1 MTPIPPTPPVLHD
14 HNPTLPLQ
22 GERLSLQAY
31 LDLPEIRQPVELLD
45 GVVCM
50 SPSPD
55 SGHQSIV
62 VDMLR
67 VFLPLVTDGR
77 WLVAPMDVVLDEGQV
92 LQPDLLWIAPER
104 QAIIGRRIMG
114 APDLVIEILSPAT
127 LKRDRGPKFA
137 LYERYGVRELWL
149 VNPAPPS
156 IEVWVRG
163 TPEGASEAELL
174 LHGTFMLGQ
183 TLESPILGHHFPV
196 HPFFGA

>member
-1 MTPIPPTPPVLHD
+1 MTASPPAPPPPSNSTSALEGR
-14 HNPTLPLQ
+14 Q
-22 GERLSLQAY
+22 ISLQAY
-31 LDLPEIRQPVELLD
+31 LDLPEISQPVELID
-45 GVVCM
+45 GAVSM

-62 VDMLR
+62 IDMLR

-77 WLVAPMDVVLDEGQV
+77 WLTAPMDVVLDEGAV

-104 QAIIGRRIMG
+104 QAIIGKRIMG

-163 TPEGASEAELL
+163 TPEGASQAGLL
-174 LHGTFMLGQ
+174 LHGIFVLGQ
-183 TLESPILGHHFPV
+183 ALESPVLGHHFPV
-196 HPFFGA
+196 NPFFGA